1 MSFIALIIGLGCAGW
16 LFWSDGG
23 NKTELNLA
31 ADITKVNKRL
41 NKLELSPIKN
51 DLASFRKS
59 IMDEISS
66 IKSDITV
73 ISGQKSAEFVS
84 AETAEDHKNLVRLL
98 SA

>member
-1 MSFIALIIGLGCAGW
+1 M
-16 LFWSDGG
+16 
-23 NKTELNLA
+23 
-31 ADITKVNKRL
+31 KVNKRL

-73 ISGQKSAEFVS
+73 ISGQMSAEFVS
-84 AETAEDHKNLVRLL
+84 AETAEDLL
-98 SA
+98 NPERGNRDAFLPVIHEVDKGEYIEYRIEFPIEDTLQNTV